1 MESARS
7 GRLQALWGETVEQ
20 TKQEILKQIDAAL
33 EFWSTHRA
41 KAEYDDLS
49 DLGPS
54 LHAEVDTIL
63 ATTLDRLAPV
73 TSPYREWMSHTM
85 ANKAGALRALRRDY
99 DAGYLSKFQSLVRAE
114 VFADF
119 LEMAEHLLE
128 QGYKDPCAV
137 LVGGVLEDHLRSLC
151 QSRGIPLQMSG
162 KPKKADSMN
171 NDLASA
177 GVYSKLD
184 QKNVTAWLDLRNKA
198 AHGKYDEYNADQV
211 RNLLVGVREFAAR
224 IAA

>member
-1 MESARS
+1 M
-7 GRLQALWGETVEQ
+7 EQ
-20 TKQEILKQIDAAL
+20 TKQEILNQIDAAVEL
-33 EFWSTHRA
+33 WSTHRA
-41 KAEYDDLS
+41 KARYDNLS
-49 DLGPS
+49 DLGRS

-63 ATTLDRLAPV
+63 AATLDRLAPA
-73 TSPYREWMSHTM
+73 TSPYRERMSHGM
-85 ANKAGALRALRRDY
+85 AHKVGVLRALRRDY
-99 DAGYLSKFQSLVRAE
+99 DAGYLSSVQSLVRAE

-128 QGYKDPCAV
+128 QSYKDPCAV
-137 LVGGVLEDHLRSLC
+137 LVGGVLEDHLRNLC
-151 QSRGIPLQMSG
+151 QGRGIPLQMSG

-177 GVYSKLD
+177 AVYSKLD

-198 AHGKYDEYNADQV
+198 AHGKYGEYNADQV

-224 IAA
+224 ISA

>member
-1 MESARS
+1 MASI
-7 GRLQALWGETVEQ
+7 
-20 TKQEILKQIDAAL
+20 QEILNQIDAAIEL
-33 EFWSTHRA
+33 WSTHRA
-41 KAEYDDLS
+41 KSKYDDLS
-49 DLGPS
+49 DLHDGT
-54 LHAEVDTIL
+54 LHMEVNTIL
-63 ATTLDRLAPV
+63 AATLNRLAPAN
-73 TSPYREWMSHTM
+73 SPYRNRIPGPMRD
-85 ANKAGALRALRRDY
+85 KVGVLRALRRDY
-99 DAGYLSKFQSLVRAE
+99 HAGYLSSVQSLVRAE

-151 QSRGIPLQMSG
+151 QGRGISLQMSG

-171 NDLASA
+171 NDLAAA

-198 AHGKYDEYNADQV
+198 AHAQYDKYNADQV
-211 RNLLVGVREFAAR
+211 HNLLSGVREFAAR